1 MAGQLSDFLKKHWLF
16 CATMLSLPVGIG
28 LGVLMRGY
36 TSLSTLDQLYFSFPG
51 EVLTCLLKMIT
62 LPLIVCNMITGV
74 AAMDVQTSGR
84 IGLGTVI
91 YTLTTSTTATILG
104 VVLVLAIKPGMS
116 PQSTEVQWAR
126 TADALTTV
134 DTMLD
139 LIRNLFPENLVQ
151 ACFQHEY
158 KLVGSYTNGINILGV
173 IVFCILLGL
182 AVGRMGKR
190 GRRFVEFFNAL
201 NKAVMKIVQIM
212 LCYMPVGIVF
222 LIATKILA
230 MENWS
235 VFRTL
240 GWYIVTVITG
250 LLIHSTLVLPL
261 LYVVLVQRNP
271 YTFMWGMAHAL
282 LTAFTVSSSS
292 ATLPLTLQCAE
303 QNNGIDRR
311 VTRFILPI
319 GATVNKN
326 GSAFFNTVAAI
337 FIAQMNNYP
346 LDAGQITIIGIMAIA
361 TSIAGA
367 ALPSAAMVTT
377 IITLTAV
384 GLPINDIPLLIIVEW
399 LLDRCRTV
407 VNVMGDAF
415 GAGILEKCSQK
426 ELQMR

>member
-151 ACFQHEY
+151 ACFQHYKSIRVPIRPSATNASQSEY

-212 LCYMPVGIVF
+212 LC
-222 LIATKILA
+222 
-230 MENWS
+230 
-235 VFRTL
+235 
-240 GWYIVTVITG
+240 

>member
-1 MAGQLSDFLKKHWLF
+1 
-16 CATMLSLPVGIG
+16 
-28 LGVLMRGY
+28 
-36 TSLSTLDQLYFSFPG
+36 
-51 EVLTCLLKMIT
+51 
-62 LPLIVCNMITGV
+62 
-74 AAMDVQTSGR
+74 
-84 IGLGTVI
+84 
-91 YTLTTSTTATILG
+91 
-104 VVLVLAIKPGMS
+104 
-116 PQSTEVQWAR
+116 
-126 TADALTTV
+126 
-134 DTMLD
+134 
-139 LIRNLFPENLVQ
+139 
-151 ACFQHEY
+151 
-158 KLVGSYTNGINILGV
+158 INILGV

-212 LCYMPVGIVF
+212 LC
-222 LIATKILA
+222 
-230 MENWS
+230 
-235 VFRTL
+235 
-240 GWYIVTVITG
+240 
-250 LLIHSTLVLPL
+250 
-261 LYVVLVQRNP
+261 
-271 YTFMWGMAHAL
+271 
-282 LTAFTVSSSS
+282 S

-415 GAGILEKCSQK
+415 GAGILENTNVAGFLQHIFFWPICKK
-426 ELQMR
+426 KKLFGPYGDRTPELTGRNITA